1 LSIRVRCPNGHGL
14 SVPDERKGV
23 RVRCPKCKELFRAD
37 PLDETPDKREAVPKK
52 KAPVRAAARL
62 NDDDD
67 DTGDGSPETP
77 EERRKLRQTDR
88 KVRLRKVS
96 LGLLLHI
103 IRMWGITV
111 LIFFTLLYSIFS
123 GIAAAAKAPD
133 VERLAPE
140 ALMIFGAIALVCA
153 IMVAI
158 MGAAIPIVGMV
169 GSGFCCFVP
178 KKAEGRGL
186 IITSIVFDVMALFAS
201 GLMALAPLFPMDP
214 VKKANLVALLEPASI
229 FCSFAGIFSFILFL
243 KQVALY
249 VKKPLLASAALNLL
263 TWLIVVVISGPI
275 ILFALGF
282 LTVLIIVLLGPVLT
296 IGALFL
302 VIILWFA
309 AFYYLWFRPMLNLI
323 TSVRTAVNEAI

>member
-1 LSIRVRCPNGHGL
+1 MSIRVRCPNGHGL

-37 PLDETPDKREAVPKK
+37 PLDETPEKREAVPKK

-62 NDDDD
+62 DDDDD

-77 EERRKLRQTDR
+77 EDRRKLRQTDR

-103 IRMWGITV
+103 IRMWGITA
-111 LIFFTLLYSIFS
+111 LIFFILLGSIFS
-123 GIAAAAKAPD
+123 GIALAAKAPD
-133 VERLAPE
+133 VERLAPD
-140 ALMIFGAIALVCA
+140 ALMIFGAIALVCF
-153 IMVAI
+153 IMVTI

-186 IITSIVFDVMALFAS
+186 IITSIVFDVVALFAS
-201 GLMALAPLFPMDP
+201 GLMALAPLLMEP

-249 VKKPLLASAALNLL
+249 VKKPLLASTALNLL

-309 AFYYLWFRPMLNLI
+309 AFYYMWFRPMLNLI